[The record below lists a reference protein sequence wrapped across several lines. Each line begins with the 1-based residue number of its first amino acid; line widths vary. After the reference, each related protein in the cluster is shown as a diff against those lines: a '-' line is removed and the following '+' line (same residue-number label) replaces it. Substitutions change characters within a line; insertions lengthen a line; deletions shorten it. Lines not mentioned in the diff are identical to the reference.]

1 MDPPQRIFGA
11 ASSPPIGI
19 PPTSIAAPVDP
30 PHPIFGAASS
40 SPIGHRSLLPTPS
53 IATAVA
59 VQVDPPPHHSESL
72 REIRFLYSEFIS
84 LRCVQDMEYMIART
98 PLSMRV
104 LNPDVAKE
112 KSRMLSKLN
121 GYCCSLR
128 EALRQV
134 QAGGNLVEMF
144 NLRSKFA
151 QEHELCTCRTE
162 LLRQMKVDALNRVL
176 VLGLGEG
183 ASSAHSADMIWILK
197 HHRPDEYA
205 VAVNDDGTVSWPI
218 IHGLVQNIRNM
229 MGSKLTSNDTL
240 ANSRTFLLGVTGRYQ
255 FEHKV
260 QEVLE
265 KTRSAIQQFMT
276 DPTSRSQVVMDI
288 RSQLEVLT
296 RLMNKKSLIGSY
308 PINMPGDTTGEG
320 VLDITVIHEKKEA
333 AGPSSAPAAVPCT
346 APSAAPAA
354 ASTAAPA
361 AASTAAPA
369 AASTAAPAAAS
380 TASPAAASTAVP
392 DDATPAEASDASSD
406 DAGEEVAIMKFMEME
421 GEPEE
426 QRAKRFQRY
435 CASLDFCL

>member
-40 SPIGHRSLLPTPS
+40 SPIAHRSLLPTPS
-53 IATAVA
+53 VATAVA
-59 VQVDPPPHHSESL
+59 VQVDPPPPHSESEL
-72 REIRFLYSEFIS
+72 VQALSDKYRLPVRFLLSSIPPTYLSAWELSDGKAQGLVWSHSDALDITHHYQSLGLHEIRFLYSEFIS

-98 PLSMRV
+98 PFSMRV

-240 ANSRTFLLGVTGRYQ
+240 ANSRTFLLGVIVHFQ

-265 KTRSAIQQFMT
+265 KTRSHST
-276 DPTSRSQVVMDI
+276 VHDRSYFKIPGCHGYQV
-288 RSQLEVLT
+288 
-296 RLMNKKSLIGSY
+296 
-308 PINMPGDTTGEG
+308 
-320 VLDITVIHEKKEA
+320 
-333 AGPSSAPAAVPCT
+333 SA
-346 APSAAPAA
+346 
-354 ASTAAPA
+354 
-361 AASTAAPA
+361 
-369 AASTAAPAAAS
+369 
-380 TASPAAASTAVP
+380 
-392 DDATPAEASDASSD
+392 
-406 DAGEEVAIMKFMEME
+406 
-421 GEPEE
+421 
-426 QRAKRFQRY
+426 
-435 CASLDFCL
+435 

>member
-19 PPTSIAAPVDP
+19 PPTSIAAASPS
-30 PHPIFGAASS
+30 HPL
-40 SPIGHRSLLPTPS
+40 HRHRRRRSGGSTPTPS
-53 IATAVA
+53 GKYRLPVRFLLSSI
-59 VQVDPPPHHSESL
+59 PPTYLSAWELSDGEAQGLVWSHSDALDITHHYQSL
-72 REIRFLYSEFIS
+72 GLHEIRFLYSEFIS
-84 LRCVQDMEYMIART
+84 LRCVQDMEYMLART
-98 PLSMRV
+98 PLSMR
-104 LNPDVAKE
+104 
-112 KSRMLSKLN
+112 LN
-121 GYCCSLR
+121 GYCCSLG

-240 ANSRTFLLGVTGRYQ
+240 ANTRTFLLGVTGRFQ

-333 AGPSSAPAAVPCT
+333 AAPSSAPAAVPST

-354 ASTAAPA
+354 ASTAA
-361 AASTAAPA
+361 
-369 AASTAAPAAAS
+369 
-380 TASPAAASTAVP
+380 PAAASTAVP

-435 CASLDFCL
+435 CASLDF

>member
-59 VQVDPPPHHSESL
+59 VQVDPPPHHSESELVQALSDKYRLPVRFLLSSIPPTYLSAWELSDGKAQGLVWSHSDALDITHHYQSLGL

-320 VLDITVIHEKKEA
+320 VLDITVIHEKKE
-333 AGPSSAPAAVPCT
+333 
-346 APSAAPAA
+346 
-354 ASTAAPA
+354 
-361 AASTAAPA
+361 
-369 AASTAAPAAAS
+369 
-380 TASPAAASTAVP
+380 
-392 DDATPAEASDASSD
+392 
-406 DAGEEVAIMKFMEME
+406 
-421 GEPEE
+421 
-426 QRAKRFQRY
+426 
-435 CASLDFCL
+435 